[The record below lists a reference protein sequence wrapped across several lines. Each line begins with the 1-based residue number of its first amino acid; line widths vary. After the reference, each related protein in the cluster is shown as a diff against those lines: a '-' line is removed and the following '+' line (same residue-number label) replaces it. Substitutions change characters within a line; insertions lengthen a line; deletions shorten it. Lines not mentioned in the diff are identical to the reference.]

1 MSMRLLLDGEFDR
14 YFDPQRTEGALWLFQ
29 HVPKTA
35 GSSLREEIAGA
46 LRENRPATNIHV
58 DGMDP
63 AIPFH
68 QRLDIAVEDFAARC
82 AESPYRFASGHIF
95 ARHVARIRAVA
106 PRTRV
111 FTYLRDPVAR
121 FVSDY
126 RYQRSPMH
134 PGSDVFRREVK
145 DLEAFLARGWTA
157 NQMAHYLLPPELLRA
172 RDPARAL
179 DYLLDNVEFV
189 GLQDDYDASFSLLTR
204 LIGIRK
210 QPSVRARTNPATD
223 DNPAPA
229 DAALMARIEQA
240 HGLDRAL
247 FDGIRHRMAAV
258 KDALADWMLK
268 RAA

>member
-1 MSMRLLLDGEFDR
+1 MSMRLLLDGEFNR
-14 YFDPQRTEGALWLFQ
+14 YFDPQRTEGAFWLFQ

-68 QRLDIAVEDFAARC
+68 QRLDNAVEDFAARC
-82 AESPYRFASGHIF
+82 TANEYRFASGHIF
-95 ARHVARIRAVA
+95 ARHVARIRDAA

-126 RYQRSPMH
+126 RYQRSAMH
-134 PGSDVFRREVK
+134 PGSEAFRHEVK
-145 DLEAFLARGWTA
+145 DLGAFLARGWTA
-157 NQMAHYLLPPELLRA
+157 NQMAQYLLPPELLRA
-172 RDPARAL
+172 QDPARAL
-179 DYLLDNVEFV
+179 DYLLDHFEFV
-189 GLQDDYDASFSLLTR
+189 GLQDDYDTSFSILTR

-210 QPSVRARTNPATD
+210 QASVRVRTNPPTV
-223 DNPAPA
+223 DNPTPA
-229 DAALMARIEQA
+229 DAALAARIEQA

-247 FDGIRHRMAAV
+247 FDGIRRGMDAV
-258 KDALADWMLK
+258 KDALAEWMLK